1 MKPVKIQTRPR
12 KIDTNAYVSEVT
24 LQTNGFHV
32 AGAEYVNLLPSGPL
46 SIALC
51 GAHQKTTTKNQNHVA
66 RGTREKK
73 QQMKAILREIRHG

>member
-12 KIDTNAYVSEVT
+12 KIDTDAYVSEVT
-24 LQTNGFHV
+24 LQTNDFHV

-51 GAHQKTTTKNQNHVA
+51 GAHQKQNHVA

>member
-51 GAHQKTTTKNQNHVA
+51 GAHKKKKKNQNHVA